1 MCFKKWN
8 QAAADAAADRTTSNR
23 NPTAGQVA
31 EGQLARHIDLLGNHT
46 SSTCRTLD
54 ITISS
59 TQTFPQA
66 IASM

>member
-31 EGQLARHIDLLGNHT
+31 EDQLARHIDLLG
-46 SSTCRTLD
+46 TLD
-54 ITISS
+54 ITVSS